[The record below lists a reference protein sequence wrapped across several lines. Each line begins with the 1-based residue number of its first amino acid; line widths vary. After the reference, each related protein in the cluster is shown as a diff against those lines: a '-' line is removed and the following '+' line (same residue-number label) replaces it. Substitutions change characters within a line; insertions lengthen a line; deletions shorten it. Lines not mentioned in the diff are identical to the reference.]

1 MESLDDF
8 ITAQRP
14 TARRPLLGVT
24 ILIVEDSRFVCE
36 AVRMMSTKS
45 GARIRRADSIANA
58 RRHLAIYRPSVV
70 IVDVGL
76 PDGSGLNL
84 IENLALGSPK
94 LDVILGISGDPDLED
109 AVIKAGADQFLAK
122 PIANLAEFQTAILDH
137 LPRDRQPPAP
147 REISQE
153 IVDPDPVAFQDDL
166 SHAAQVLSG
175 CRSGDTVDYV
185 TQFLTGVAR
194 SADDADLQRVVT
206 QLKYLRNSGAPT
218 DIGIAKLS
226 ALVQSRLSQAS
237 PI

>member
-14 TARRPLLGVT
+14 TARRPLLGIT

-153 IVDPDPVAFQDDL
+153 LVHPDPVAFQDDL
-166 SHAAQVLSG
+166 SHAAQVPNG

-185 TQFLTGVAR
+185 TQFLIGVAR

>member
-166 SHAAQVLSG
+166 SHAAQVLNG

-185 TQFLTGVAR
+185 TQFLIGVAR

>member
-36 AVRMMSTKS
+36 AVRLMSTKS
-45 GARIRRADSIANA
+45 GARIRRADSITNA
-58 RRHLAIYRPSVV
+58 RKHLAIYRPSVV

-94 LDVILGISGDPDLED
+94 LDVLLGISGDPELED
-109 AVIKAGADQFLAK
+109 QVLQAGADQFLAK
-122 PIANLAEFQTAILDH
+122 PIANIGEFQTAILDH

-147 REISQE
+147 RQLSQE
-153 IVDPDPVAFQDDL
+153 VVDPDPVAFHDDL
-166 SHAAQVLSG
+166 THAAQVLSG
-175 CRSGDTVDYV
+175 SRSGDTVDYI

-194 SADDADLQRVVT
+194 SADDADLHRVVT
-206 QLKYLRNSGAPT
+206 QLKYLRSNGAPT
-218 DIGIAKLS
+218 DIGIAKLT
-226 ALVQSRLSQAS
+226 ALVKSRLELAA

>member
-94 LDVILGISGDPDLED
+94 LDVILGISGDPDVED
-109 AVIKAGADQFLAK
+109 AVIEAGADQFLAK

-166 SHAAQVLSG
+166 SHAAQVLNG

-185 TQFLTGVAR
+185 TQFLIGVAR

>member
-166 SHAAQVLSG
+166 SHAAQVLNG

-185 TQFLTGVAR
+185 TQFLIGVAR
-194 SADDADLQRVVT
+194 SADDAELQRVVT